1 MKPIHK
7 IALVSPSVMLSERD
21 LRAEIWLEYL
31 REKLGLEVVVMP
43 TALTGL
49 KLSTFQAKE
58 KARDIMAAYEDES
71 IDALLAVHGGAS
83 ALRVLE
89 YLDFEVIKN
98 HPKPIIGF
106 SDTTSLQ
113 FGVYGRTG
121 QAYVTGFFPEYEFRT
136 EEGIRPMV
144 EEDLR
149 RILSGQKFKAQS
161 GESVHGGVAEGV
173 LIGGNMSCISDLS
186 GTPYYPDLSDK
197 ILLLEDECEVSY
209 KLKLMLTQLKY
220 NPTFGR
226 VRGIVFGRFSE
237 CCDHIT
243 HGSMESVI
251 EDFAAQVKLPM
262 MKEFEYGHFK
272 DRHVLTCG
280 VKYRLDADNC
290 LLEQV
295 EG

>member
-1 MKPIHK
+1 MKPIKK
-7 IALVSPSVMLSERD
+7 ISVVSPSVMLSERD
-21 LRAEIWLEYL
+21 LNSEIWLEYL
-31 REKLGLEVVVMP
+31 REKLGLEVVMMP

-58 KARDIMAAYEDES
+58 KARDIMSAFADKS

-89 YLDFEVIKN
+89 YLDFDVIKN
-98 HPKPIIGF
+98 NPKPIIGF

-113 FGVYGRTG
+113 YGVFGVAGLP
-121 QAYVTGFFPEYEFRT
+121 YVTGFFPEYEFRDGQ
-136 EEGIRPMV
+136 EISPVV
-144 EEDLR
+144 EEDLKR
-149 RILSGQKFKAQS
+149 FLLGQKFRAQS
-161 GESVHGGVAEGV
+161 GTSVHGGVTEGV
-173 LIGGNMSCISDLS
+173 LIGGNMSSISDLS
-186 GTPYYPDLSDK
+186 GTPYYPDLTGK

-220 NPTFGR
+220 NPTFKG
-226 VRGIVFGRFSE
+226 VKGIVFGKFSE
-237 CCDHIT
+237 CTDHIT
-243 HGSMESVI
+243 HGTVASVV

-262 MKEFEYGHFK
+262 IKDFDYGHFK

-280 VKYRLDADNC
+280 VKYRFDADKC

-295 EG
+295 